1 MDNIDNININ
11 IREKIDLIINV
22 FDIIKSLA

>member
-1 MDNIDNININ
+1 MDNIDNIN